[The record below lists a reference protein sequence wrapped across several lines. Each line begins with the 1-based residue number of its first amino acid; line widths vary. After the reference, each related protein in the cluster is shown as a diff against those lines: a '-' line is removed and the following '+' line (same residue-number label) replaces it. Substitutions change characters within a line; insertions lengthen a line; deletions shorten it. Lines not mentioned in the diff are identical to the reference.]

1 MLAAPVPAAP
11 VLGGGAIAAALVSA
25 ALAVELEVEPEV
37 EPEIEIEP
45 EIEVEP
51 EVEPEAEPN
60 PYLSTRASSGARLV
74 APETSS
80 RGTRG

>member
-51 EVEPEAEPN
+51 EVEPN